1 MKMWQG
7 TFEGIEEQLEPFLRL
22 MANHIANER
31 QRLGGDF
38 AVAQAIFSHKQRSL
52 LREIIGPDLVFIV
65 MNMSKESQLKRLQK
79 RHGDD
84 MDNSFMEVLF
94 KYADM
99 CEPAR
104 EDEINAFNVNITEDM
119 SREDVVKRILEISN
133 KINQA

>member
-1 MKMWQG
+1 MQG
-7 TFEGIEEQLEPFLRL
+7 NFEGIEEQLEPFLKL
-22 MANHIANER
+22 MASHIANER

-65 MNMSKESQLKRLQK
+65 MNMTKESQVKRLQK
-79 RHGDD
+79 RHGAD

-94 KYADM
+94 KYAEM

-104 EDEINAFNVNITEDM
+104 EDEINTFNVEVDPDMDITQ
-119 SREDVVKRILEISN
+119 VTNAIL
-133 KINQA
+133 KLK